1 MQLSRQKHSS
11 VGPARVKWGSTL
23 NRPADSS
30 DAFLTKPIE
39 GLQQVPFPTD
49 AQAGPD
55 LLLEPSQPM
64 TLTRAGTARRPSQE
78 TEAMSKGLTDIGNGG
93 LKPAPVADRA
103 DPEDS
108 AAMPATIPGQL
119 DRLGKP
125 VEPGRDETVAPQ
137 APSALG
143 AHFHPGPIIA
153 TPQLKETLDGNV
165 QGQYQ
170 GSALSEFYS
179 LCSGVKGGC
188 GTLYP
193 ILSTI
198 RRESYNGRHILTK
211 PPFMSR
217 HREQYHHPFVSR
229 FCKTTDMIDANPV
242 LNPDTLG
249 TLLEMAANFAE
260 KGMGNFALWWDL
272 TAEKAHYIRALKCC
286 YGVS

>member
-1 MQLSRQKHSS
+1 MQFSRQKHCS
-11 VGPARVKWGSTL
+11 VGPADIERGLGL

-30 DAFLTKPIE
+30 DAFSAKPIE
-39 GLQQVPFPTD
+39 GLQQVPCPTG
-49 AQAGPD
+49 AQAGLD
-55 LLLEPSQPM
+55 LLLEPGQPVA
-64 TLTRAGTARRPSQE
+64 LTRAGTARWPCKES
-78 TEAMSKGLTDIGNGG
+78 EAMSKALTDIGNGG

-125 VEPGRDETVAPQ
+125 VKPGGDETVAPQ
-137 APSALG
+137 APSAFG
-143 AHFHPGPIIA
+143 AHFHTGRLVA

-179 LCSGVKGGC
+179 PCSGVKGGC

-198 RRESYNGRHILTK
+198 RRDSYNGRHNLTK
-211 PPFMSR
+211 PPFVSR
-217 HREQYHHPFVSR
+217 HREQNHHPFVSR
-229 FCKTTDMIDANPV
+229 FCKTTPWACWSSSP
-242 LNPDTLG
+242 G
-249 TLLEMAANFAE
+249 RYFE
-260 KGMGNFALWWDL
+260 
-272 TAEKAHYIRALKCC
+272 
-286 YGVS
+286 S

>member
-1 MQLSRQKHSS
+1 MQLSRQKHCS
-11 VGPARVKWGSTL
+11 VGPARIKRRLTL

-39 GLQQVPFPTD
+39 GLQQVPFPTG

-108 AAMPATIPGQL
+108 AAMPTTIPGQL

-125 VEPGRDETVAPQ
+125 VEPGGGEAVAPQ

-143 AHFHPGPIIA
+143 AHFHPGPLVA

-170 GSALSEFYS
+170 GSALCEFYS
-179 LCSGVKGGC
+179 PGSGVKGVC
-188 GTLYP
+188 VTLYP
-193 ILSTI
+193 ILSTVHLN
-198 RRESYNGRHILTK
+198 SDNGRHNSTK
-211 PPFMSR
+211 PSFVSR
-217 HREQYHHPFVSR
+217 HREQNHHPFVSR
-229 FCKTTDMIDANPV
+229 FCKTT
-242 LNPDTLG
+242 TH
-249 TLLEMAANFAE
+249 T
-260 KGMGNFALWWDL
+260 
-272 TAEKAHYIRALKCC
+272 
-286 YGVS
+286 